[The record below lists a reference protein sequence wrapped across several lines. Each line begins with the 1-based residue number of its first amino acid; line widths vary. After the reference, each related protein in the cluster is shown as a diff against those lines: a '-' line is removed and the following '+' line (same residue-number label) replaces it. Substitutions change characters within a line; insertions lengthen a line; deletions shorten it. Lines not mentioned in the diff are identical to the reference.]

1 MKLILRAVIALVM
14 TITIS
19 AAPLPDPAP
28 LGGFCGGIIG
38 IQCEKG
44 LVCKL
49 EGNFPDA
56 GGICVKKGYRAK

>member
-1 MKLILRAVIALVM
+1 MKFLRTVIALVM
-14 TITIS
+14 TVGIA
-19 AAPLPDPAP
+19 AAPIPIPDPAP
-28 LGGFCGGIIG
+28 LGGCCAGIIG

-56 GGICVKKGYRAK
+56 GGICVKKGY